1 MVISTSRST
10 SARVSRRI
18 VAKGMRHRLHGYSA
32 APKMV
37 RQLSGNPTSMI
48 SLCQEG
54 NSSQPDVIHSLHGGA
69 SLVSSESAASLS
81 SAFGACPKIDSFVI
95 TAALLY
101 PAFRSLYLEASVTQS
116 LTPLDSLLF
125 NIVLATLAIGLPILV
140 VLSIRFL
147 WDRNLNLGRSKELEK
162 LIWQLHRIAS
172 AMEHQ
177 MSLSFPAVQPGTEE
191 PRDVA
196 YLEQLATQRTAAA
209 PSVPTLSAAAAAP
222 TPASDQPTVQ
232 QPVTPAAQQASLPE
246 LERRASSS
254 EAPRAGVNSMFG
266 L

>member
-1 MVISTSRST
+1 M
-10 SARVSRRI
+10 
-18 VAKGMRHRLHGYSA
+18 
-32 APKMV
+32 
-37 RQLSGNPTSMI
+37 
-48 SLCQEG
+48 
-54 NSSQPDVIHSLHGGA
+54 
-69 SLVSSESAASLS
+69 
-81 SAFGACPKIDSFVI
+81 
-95 TAALLY
+95 
-101 PAFRSLYLEASVTQS
+101 TQS

-177 MSLSFPAVQPGTEE
+177 MNLSFPAVQPGTEE
-191 PRDVA
+191 ARDIAYSRQFVVQPPTYTPGVA
-196 YLEQLATQRTAAA
+196 T
-209 PSVPTLSAAAAAP
+209 PSAVGAAP
-222 TPASDQPTVQ
+222 TSASDQPTVQ
-232 QPVTPAAQQASLPE
+232 QPVTPQPAAQQGPLPAF
-246 LERRASSS
+246 ERRSPSS